1 MSPVNNY
8 AAWRFYLDVLV
19 LVGVIFNTVYTWW
32 ANRARINNKRFVTL
46 EQNVAEKISDQ
57 EARDIIDQQLKDCEK
72 HRRHLSEMRLQTS
85 RIETEMRQMPGRREI
100 ATLNTCITSLTEKI
114 ARLDGK
120 FEGVNRAVDLMNEY
134 LINQGDK

>member
-1 MSPVNNY
+1 MSPVNY
-8 AAWRFYLDVLV
+8 TVWRFWLDVLV
-19 LVGVIFNTVYTWW
+19 LAGVIFNTIYTWW

-46 EQNVAEKISDQ
+46 EKNVAEKISEPEVLKLVDQ
-57 EARDIIDQQLKDCEK
+57 RLVDCPENNRKINNMGLQLSRFEV
-72 HRRHLSEMRLQTS
+72 ELQ
-85 RIETEMRQMPGRREI
+85 QMPGRREI
-100 ATLNTCITSLTEKI
+100 SSLNKCITTLTEKI